1 MVRGGGAESPAAA
14 SPSGLSVRSR
24 LKSIKSIL
32 RRVPGASPVGRL
44 LGKAVEFGTE
54 RYDED
59 TRRRLMIL
67 NVVAYLIAVATLV
80 YAVQHVFMDYQVWRP
95 VVLINSTL
103 VVAALAV
110 PLLHRINEI
119 AGGVWLVVAEYVAL
133 FALTSYLGRESGV
146 YVQYI
151 IASAAPFLV
160 FGLARIRLVLTIVAV
175 GTVLHIVAWFSF
187 DRPQIAARQ
196 DDIDAIYVSAA
207 LTTVALIAGT
217 VWYAFRLVEKARGET
232 ERLLRSIL
240 PARIVSRLRAEPGA
254 IIADDMAE
262 VSVLFADI
270 SGFVELSQRLGADGV
285 VRLFN
290 EICREFDTLAVKHGV
305 EKIKTI
311 GDCYMAVAGVPEPVP
326 DPAVRLAAMAL
337 DMQKAMA
344 GIEARTGHRV
354 RLRIAMATGP
364 VLAGVIGTAKP
375 SYDVWGPTVNLAAR
389 LESNGRPGE
398 IHLCVATG
406 PRLSGVFACEPLPP
420 AELKGFG
427 LAERY
432 RLVADITPS
441 AHPPAGTAA

>member
-1 MVRGGGAESPAAA
+1 MVGGGGAESAAA
-14 SPSGLSVRSR
+14 EPSQRSVRAR
-24 LKSIKSIL
+24 FAVVGALL
-32 RRVPGASPVGRL
+32 RRIPGAGVVGRF

-80 YAVQHVFMDYQVWRP
+80 YAIQHVFMDYQVWRP

-110 PLLHRINEI
+110 PFLHRINEI

-133 FALTSYLGRESGV
+133 FALTAYLGRESGV
-146 YVQYI
+146 HVQYI

-160 FGLARIRLVLTIVAV
+160 FGLARIRLVLAIVSI

-187 DRPQIAARQ
+187 ERPLIAAHQ
-196 DDIDAIYVSAA
+196 HDIDAIFVSAA

-240 PARIVSRLRAEPGA
+240 PAKIVSRLRAEPGA

-326 DPAVRLAAMAL
+326 DPAIRLAAMAL
-337 DMQKAMA
+337 DMQKAMVA
-344 GIEARTGHRV
+344 IEARTGHRV

-389 LESNGRPGE
+389 LESNGKPGE
-398 IHLCVATG
+398 VHLCVATG
-406 PRLSGVFACEPLPP
+406 PRLMGAFACELLPP

-427 LAERY
+427 RAERY
-432 RLVADITPS
+432 RLVAPVTPS
-441 AHPPAGTAA
+441 AHRPDGSAS